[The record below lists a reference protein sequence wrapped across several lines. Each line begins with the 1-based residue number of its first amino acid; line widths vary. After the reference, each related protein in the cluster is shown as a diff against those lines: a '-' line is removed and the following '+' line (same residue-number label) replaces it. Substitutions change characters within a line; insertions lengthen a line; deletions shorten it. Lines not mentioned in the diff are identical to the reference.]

1 MLTLSCPSCGAN
13 VNFQSKV
20 SVFAVC
26 SFCKASLVRQGMDL
40 EKIGQVAEL
49 QDDLTPIQIGTT
61 GMFKGQKFEVV
72 GRMKVGYEDGFWN
85 EWFTYFADEK
95 VGWLAEAQGFYAVC
109 FPCFDMVPPI
119 GKLHPGKAVDFGKY
133 GIYEVD
139 DVRKVSC
146 LYSEGELPFN
156 ALQGRKSESIDLSGF
171 EDEMATI
178 EIAEKENR
186 VFLGAYVDFDDL
198 QFKNLRRID
207 GW

>member
-1 MLTLSCPSCGAN
+1 
-13 VNFQSKV
+13 
-20 SVFAVC
+20 
-26 SFCKASLVRQGMDL
+26 MDL

-49 QDDLTPIQIGTT
+49 QDDLTPIQLGTT
-61 GMFKGQKFEVV
+61 GMYKGQKFEVV
-72 GRMKVGYEDGFWN
+72 GRMKVGYEEGFWN
-85 EWFTYFADEK
+85 EWFTYFSAEK

-109 FPCFDMVPPI
+109 FPFLDSVPLI
-119 GKLHPGKAVDFGKY
+119 GTLHPGKAVDFGKY
-133 GIYEVD
+133 GIYEVED
-139 DVRKVSC
+139 IRKVKC

-156 ALQGRKSESIDLSGF
+156 ALQGRKSQSVDLTGF

-186 VFLGAYVDFDDL
+186 VFLGSYVDFDDL